1 MTETS
6 VAPAKKRAKARP
18 ARMRVKDARTQVIPP
33 IRCTQDERAAIKKAA
48 QQAGL
53 SVGAFLRAL
62 ALGDAGPRAVR
73 RPPVEREELARL
85 LGWLGKLGSNVNQL
99 AHGYNR
105 ERKFPGFPE
114 LIAIRQ
120 EVADMR
126 AALLKALGRDHQ
138 G

>member
-6 VAPAKKRAKARP
+6 GADAKKKP
-18 ARMRVKDARTQVIPP
+18 APWRGRMRVKDARTRFIAV
-33 IRCTQDERAAIKKAA
+33 RCTETEHAAIAEKAS
-48 QQAGL
+48 QAGL
-53 SVGAFLRAL
+53 SVGAFLRSL
-62 ALGDAGPRAVR
+62 ALGSPGPRAVR
-73 RPPVEREELARL
+73 KPPVERRELARL
-85 LGWLGKLGSNVNQL
+85 LAWLGKLGSNVNQL

-114 LIAIRQ
+114 LLAIRQ
-120 EVADMR
+120 EIADMR